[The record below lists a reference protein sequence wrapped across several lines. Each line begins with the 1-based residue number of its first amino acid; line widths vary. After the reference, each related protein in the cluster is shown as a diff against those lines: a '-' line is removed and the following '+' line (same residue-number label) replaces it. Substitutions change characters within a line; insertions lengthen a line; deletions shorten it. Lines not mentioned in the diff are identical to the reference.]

1 MEYFK
6 EKEVILWDFDG
17 VILDSMEIRSLGFKK
32 VLSGYP
38 QKQVQELVTYHM
50 QNGGLSRY
58 VKFRYFLEVIRGEE
72 NVNGQVQEL
81 SEKYS
86 SIMREKLPSK
96 DLLIDE
102 VLEFINRNHEKFD
115 MHIVSGSDAEELRY
129 LCRSLEINDYFIS
142 IEGSP
147 TPKTEIVSA
156 LLSKYDYVNEKVCLV
171 GDSINDYDAAN
182 TNNIEFF
189 GYNNSNLKRK
199 NIRYIENF
207 FRE

>member
-38 QKQVQELVTYHM
+38 QKQVQELVTYHL

-102 VLEFINRNHEKFD
+102 VLEFINRNHEKFA

-189 GYNNSNLKRK
+189 AYNNSDLKRK
-199 NIRYIENF
+199 NIRYVENF
-207 FRE
+207 SQE